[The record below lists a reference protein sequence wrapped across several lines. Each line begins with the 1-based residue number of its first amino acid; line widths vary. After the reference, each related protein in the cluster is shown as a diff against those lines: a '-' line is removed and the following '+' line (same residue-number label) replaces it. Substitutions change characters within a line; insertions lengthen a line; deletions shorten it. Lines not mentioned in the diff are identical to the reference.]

1 MCERNDQK
9 MGGRFVAAW
18 RRVCGLVV
26 VVVATLFAA
35 TSAHATLSCSGY
47 RYTGN
52 AIGAGRVIVSP
63 SVAVGTTVANPPMAL
78 PTADCSGA
86 TGGEQVIAT
95 IHTSSPLAA
104 GFNDVYQTNIP
115 GIGIRYQV
123 TPRCLGSTSPAT
135 LTNNSIQ
142 SVCTLTLMGD
152 LNNGLGWNVY
162 PSLVVT
168 GAIPAGGTVLTT
180 VPTVVVGW
188 QMPGQAEQGQANFYT
203 GAASG
208 TIVTPACTVTETA
221 KSVGLPPVLTS
232 SMASGVGAVAGT
244 QSFSLSFMCSA
255 GANVYMT
262 LSDAVNPA
270 NRTTTLALASDS
282 TAKGVGIQVLN
293 TAGSPVTFGADSSAS
308 GNPGQ
313 WLIGASVNGPLNVP
327 LSARYIRT
335 GAVSAGS
342 VKALA
347 TLTMSYQ

>member
-1 MCERNDQK
+1 M
-9 MGGRFVAAW
+9 
-18 RRVCGLVV
+18 
-26 VVVATLFAA
+26 LFAA
-35 TSAHATLSCSGY
+35 TSAHATLSCTGY

-52 AIGAGRVIVSP
+52 AISAGRVIVSP
-63 SVAVGTTVANPPMAL
+63 SVAVGTTVANPPMAF
-78 PTADCSGA
+78 PVADCSGG
-86 TGGEQVIAT
+86 TGGEQVTFT
-95 IHTSSPLAA
+95 IHTSSALAA

-123 TPRCLGSTSPAT
+123 TPRCVGSTSPAT
-135 LTNNSIQ
+135 LANNGIQ
-142 SVCTLTLMGD
+142 SVCTLPSGV
-152 LNNGLGWNVY
+152 NNGLGWNVY

-188 QMPGQAEQGQANFYT
+188 QMPGQAEQALANFYT

-221 KSVGLPPVLTS
+221 QSVGLPRVLTS

-244 QSFSLSFMCSA
+244 QSFSLSFTCSA

-262 LSDAVNPA
+262 LSDAVNPV

-335 GAVSAGS
+335 GTVSAGS

>member
-1 MCERNDQK
+1 MCERNYQK
-9 MGGRFVAAW
+9 MGGRFVAVW

-35 TSAHATLSCSGY
+35 TSAHATFYCNGY
-47 RYTGN
+47 RYVDN
-52 AIGAGRVIVSP
+52 SIGAGRVIVPP
-63 SVAVGTTVANPPMAL
+63 SVAVGTTVASPPMQL
-78 PTADCSGA
+78 PATDCRDG
-86 TGGEQVIAT
+86 TGGEQITFT
-95 IHTSSPLAA
+95 IHTSGALAS

-115 GIGIRYQV
+115 GIGIRYRV
-123 TPRCLGSTSPAT
+123 SPRCPGSTSPAT
-135 LTNNSIQ
+135 LENNSIQ
-142 SVCTLTLMGD
+142 SVCTLPTGSYSA
-152 LNNGLGWNVY
+152 LGWNVY

>member
-1 MCERNDQK
+1 MCERNHQK

-26 VVVATLFAA
+26 VVVATLFAV
-35 TSAHATLSCSGY
+35 TSAHATLSCAGY
-47 RYTGN
+47 SNTGN
-52 AIGAGRVIVSP
+52 AISAGRVIVPP
-63 SVAVGTTVANPPMAL
+63 SVAVGTTVATL
-78 PTADCSGA
+78 PVLFTVAGCFGAIAGDQVTYTMHTSGA
-86 TGGEQVIAT
+86 
-95 IHTSSPLAA
+95 LAA

-123 TPRCLGSTSPAT
+123 HPRCPGAT
-135 LTNNSIQ
+135 NPGTLANNGIQ
-142 SVCTLTLMGD
+142 SVCTLAPG
-152 LNNGLGWNVY
+152 NNPGLGWDFY

-188 QMPGQAEQGQANFYT
+188 QMSGQAEQALANFYT

-208 TIVTPACTVTETA
+208 TIVTPACTVTGTA

-244 QSFSLSFMCSA
+244 QSFSLSFTCSA